1 MMEKYD
7 ETQMDAAL
15 AKLLKRATDPAVPEG
30 AEARLMLALQS
41 AGQQANVVPFQ
52 PRLQMPGWAMGLPL
66 AAALALGIYL
76 GSKDTFDAYLPDAIT
91 EGATADLSDTV
102 PSTGL
107 DDAESYAEGDVT

>member
-1 MMEKYD
+1 MLCPFSRARKY
-7 ETQMDAAL
+7 
-15 AKLLKRATDPAVPEG
+15 K
-30 AEARLMLALQS
+30 
-41 AGQQANVVPFQ
+41 AGPI
-52 PRLQMPGWAMGLPL
+52 GLPL

-91 EGATADLSDTV
+91 DGMADMSDSM

>member
-1 MMEKYD
+1 MEKYD

-30 AEARLMLALQS
+30 AEARLMLAIHS
-41 AGQQANVVPFQ
+41 VGQQSNVVPFQ
-52 PRLQMPGWAMGLPL
+52 PRAKLQGWAIGLPL

-76 GSKDTFDAYLPDAIT
+76 GSQGTLDAYFPGTIT
-91 EGATADLSDTV
+91 DDISAELSD
-102 PSTGL
+102 PIPFTGL

>member
-1 MMEKYD
+1 MEKYD

-15 AKLLKRATDPAVPEG
+15 EKLLKRATDPAVPEG

-41 AGQQANVVPFQ
+41 VGQQSNVVLFQ
-52 PRLQMPGWAMGLPL
+52 PRPKIQNWAIGLPL

-76 GSKDTFDAYLPDAIT
+76 GSSNTLDAYFPDAIT
-91 EGATADLSDTV
+91 DGTSADLSDPI

>member
-1 MMEKYD
+1 MEKYD

-15 AKLLKRATDPAVPEG
+15 VKLLKRATDPVVPEG

-41 AGQQANVVPFQ
+41 VGPQSNVVPFP
-52 PRLQMPGWAMGLPL
+52 PRPKLQSWAVGLPL

-76 GSKDTFDAYLPDAIT
+76 GSNDTLDAYFPDAIT
-91 EGATADLSDTV
+91 DGISADLSDPI

>member
-1 MMEKYD
+1 MEKYN

-30 AEARLMLALQS
+30 AEARLMLAIRS
-41 AGQQANVVPFQ
+41 VGQQVNVVPFQ
-52 PRLQMPGWAMGLPL
+52 PRLRMQHWTIGLPL

-91 EGATADLSDTV
+91 DDVSADMSDST
-102 PSTGL
+102 PSSGL

>member
-1 MMEKYD
+1 MEKYD
-7 ETQMDAAL
+7 ENQMDAAL
-15 AKLLKRATDPAVPEG
+15 AKLLQRATDPAVPEG
-30 AEARLMLALQS
+30 AEARLMLALRS
-41 AGQQANVVPFQ
+41 VEQQMNVVPFQ
-52 PRLQMPGWAMGLPL
+52 PRPRMQSWAVGLPL

-91 EGATADLSDTV
+91 EGATADLSDTI

>member
-1 MMEKYD
+1 MEKYD
-7 ETQMDAAL
+7 ETRMDAAL

-41 AGQQANVVPFQ
+41 VEQRSNVVPFQ
-52 PRLQMPGWAMGLPL
+52 PRPKMQNWAIGLPL

-91 EGATADLSDTV
+91 DGVSADMSDSM

>member
-1 MMEKYD
+1 MEKYD

-15 AKLLKRATDPAVPEG
+15 KKLLKRATDPSVPEG

-41 AGQQANVVPFQ
+41 VEQQLNVVPFQ
-52 PRLQMPGWAMGLPL
+52 PRPRMQSWAVSLPL

-76 GSKDTFDAYLPDAIT
+76 GSKDTFDAYFPDAIT
-91 EGATADLSDTV
+91 DEVSADMSDSV

>member
-1 MMEKYD
+1 MEKYD

-15 AKLLKRATDPAVPEG
+15 EKLLKRATDPAVPEG

-41 AGQQANVVPFQ
+41 VGQQSNVVPLQ
-52 PRLQMPGWAMGLPL
+52 PRPKIQNWAIGLPL

-76 GSKDTFDAYLPDAIT
+76 GSKDTFDAYLPEAFTD
-91 EGATADLSDTV
+91 GVSVDMSDSMPT
-102 PSTGL
+102 TGL

>member
-1 MMEKYD
+1 MEKND

-15 AKLLKRATDPAVPEG
+15 DKLLKRATDPAVPEG
-30 AEARLMLALQS
+30 AEARLMLAIQS
-41 AGQQANVVPFQ
+41 VGQQVNVVPFQ
-52 PRLQMPGWAMGLPL
+52 PRPKIQSWTIGLPL

-91 EGATADLSDTV
+91 DGMADVSDSMPT
-102 PSTGL
+102 TGL